1 MLNPGI
7 IAMIMGGVQAGGS
20 MFGSFSQNEA
30 IKEQNKRLQAQMDKN
45 ENDFQQSKKDL
56 TEANKSLSSDFLT
69 NYITIRDANKAEG
82 LRGEYGRAKSEF
94 TTTLQNL
101 MSQKNQLNSQL
112 ASQMQG
118 TQSNAGII
126 GGGLMQG
133 VGAGMSAYNV
143 GQQMDLSNKMLSGM
157 SGNKPMQSGTSFT
170 DYGTKMLD
178 SDNIENNLFSGGLN
192 KRRW

>member
-1 MLNPGI
+1 MEPLTMGL
-7 IAMIMGGVQAGGS
+7 AMGGLQAFGS
-20 MFGSFSQNEA
+20 MFGGFSNNSA
-30 IKEQNKRLQAQMDKN
+30 IREQNKRLEARMAAN

-82 LRGEYGRAKSEF
+82 LRGEYGRARSEF

-118 TQSNAGII
+118 TQSNVGII

-143 GQQMDLSNKMLSGM
+143 GQQMDLSNKMLSDM
-157 SGNKPMQSGTSFT
+157 SSSNSAYNQLFKP
-170 DYGTKMLD
+170 Y
-178 SDNIENNLFSGGLN
+178 NALN
-192 KRRW
+192 QLKFPYKQDEQFG

>member
-1 MLNPGI
+1 MEPLTMGL
-7 IAMIMGGVQAGGS
+7 AMGGLQAFGS
-20 MFGSFSQNEA
+20 MFGGFSNNSA
-30 IKEQNKRLQAQMDKN
+30 IREQNKRLEARMAAN

-82 LRGEYGRAKSEF
+82 LRGEYGRARSEF

-118 TQSNAGII
+118 TQSNVGII

-133 VGAGMSAYNV
+133 VGAGMSAYNA

-157 SGNKPMQSGTSFT
+157 SGNKSMQSGTSFT

-178 SDNIENNLFSGGLN
+178 SNNVENNLFSGGLN